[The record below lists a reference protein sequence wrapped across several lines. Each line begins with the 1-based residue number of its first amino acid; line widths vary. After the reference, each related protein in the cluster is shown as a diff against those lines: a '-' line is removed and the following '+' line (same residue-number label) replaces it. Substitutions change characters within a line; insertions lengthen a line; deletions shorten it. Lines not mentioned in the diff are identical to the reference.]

1 MRKARPD
8 GADNGSNED
17 LGKHDDLQQ
26 GRPQRL
32 KIMLVSLVRQRSHL
46 SDQQRPLPRVVA
58 PKRNVAKP
66 PRAAIPH
73 PTHFGR
79 SAITHDLSEAAVIAV
94 KPALL
99 RCDLLQTGEKLL

>member
-32 KIMLVSLVRQRSHL
+32 KIMLVSLVGQRSHL

-66 PRAAIPH
+66 PYPVILHPPH
-73 PTHFGR
+73 VF
-79 SAITHDLSEAAVIAV
+79 
-94 KPALL
+94 AL
-99 RCDLLQTGEKLL
+99 TVT